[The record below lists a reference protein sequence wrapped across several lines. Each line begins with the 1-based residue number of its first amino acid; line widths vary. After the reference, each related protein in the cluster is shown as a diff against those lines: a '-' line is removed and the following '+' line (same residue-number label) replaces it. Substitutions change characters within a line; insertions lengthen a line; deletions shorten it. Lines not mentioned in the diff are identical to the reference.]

1 MAADEVSQIGTE
13 FALRINDEDALGR
26 ILRFC
31 DVHDTNLDIQG
42 LLDGILGGAIVVLPL
57 RDAQERSNAVR
68 VHDTLVQVITDVY
81 PTLYDTVRR
90 ISAAYRLAKL
100 LAGD

>member
-1 MAADEVSQIGTE
+1 MTE
-13 FALRINDEDALGR
+13 QVRQPGIEFIVRIDDEDALGR
-26 ILRFC
+26 VLGFC
-31 DVHDTNLDIQG
+31 DVHGENLDLQAMV
-42 LLDGILGGAIVVLPL
+42 DRIVTGDIVLLPL
-57 RDAQERSNAVR
+57 RDAQERANAVR
-68 VHDTLVQVITDVY
+68 VHEVLMQVITDVY